1 MKTLVVISTL
11 VLSLFSLGIP
21 GVSAQELSKNDL
33 LFREDI
39 QYRLSA
45 KTQTQIYNVI
55 NGYRAKIAKM
65 DATSAN
71 ALTDSIIAKLD
82 TILYKMSAAES
93 NNKQLGKP
101 ASTKYRAYMLI
112 KFELMLMR

>member
-1 MKTLVVISTL
+1 MKKLLAISTL
-11 VLSLFSLGIP
+11 ILSFFTLTIP
-21 GVSAQELSKNDL
+21 GVFAQELSKNDQ

-39 QYRLSA
+39 QYRLST
-45 KTQTQIYNVI
+45 KTQAQIYGII
-55 NGYRAKIAKM
+55 NGYRAKIAQM
-65 DATSAN
+65 DTVAAN

-101 ASTKYRAYMLI
+101 ASTKYMAYMLI
-112 KFELMLMR
+112 KFELTLLR